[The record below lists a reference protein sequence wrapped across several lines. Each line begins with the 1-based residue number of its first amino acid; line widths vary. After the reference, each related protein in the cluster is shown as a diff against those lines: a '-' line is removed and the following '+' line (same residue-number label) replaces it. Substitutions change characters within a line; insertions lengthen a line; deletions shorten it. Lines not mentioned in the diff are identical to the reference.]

1 MQPQLSI
8 TNMVER
14 LVPIWQGVLQ
24 RPSVSIDDDFFD
36 LGGTR
41 ALAEQLLAQIKE
53 LAGQEFPAVSIYHM
67 NSPGTMASA
76 LLQTREQRRFSPPVL
91 MKAGRKGP
99 PVFFSHGIASDLLE
113 CRELV
118 QDIQT
123 ERPIYGIQSRG
134 IYGIEE
140 PFRRVEDMAGY
151 HLQAIRRTQSQG
163 PYSLI
168 GYSLGGLVMF
178 EVARMLLT
186 EDERIDLLVL
196 IDSYPYRT
204 HLKPLQQAALYFQRV
219 IHRISKLWEFK
230 TQRSVAGIVAP
241 TLLSE
246 LKNSTTTNNRVML
259 AGLKGNLRLWFERE
273 REDAYTA
280 LMSYKPRFYN
290 GAIKFIRAGI
300 PTQFP
305 LNANAVWGCLAKQVE
320 VETLPGDHVR
330 LLTTHFKSVAG
341 TLSGCL
347 AENTVRRS

>member
-1 MQPQLSI
+1 MQPQVSI

-14 LVPIWQGVLQ
+14 LVPIWQCVLQ

-36 LGGTR
+36 LGGTP

-67 NSPGTMASA
+67 NSPATMASV

-91 MKAGRKGP
+91 MKAGREGP
-99 PVFFSHGIASDLLE
+99 PVFFSHGIGSDLLE
-113 CRELV
+113 CWELV
-118 QDIQT
+118 RHIQT

-140 PFRRVEDMAGY
+140 PHRRVEDMAGY

-178 EVARMLLT
+178 EVARMLLAD
-186 EDERIDLLVL
+186 DERIDLLVL

-204 HLKPLQQAALYFQRV
+204 HLKPFQQATLYFQRV
-219 IHRISKLWEFK
+219 IRRLRKLWEFK
-230 TQRSVAGIVAP
+230 AQRSVAGIHAP
-241 TLLSE
+241 TLMPE
-246 LKNSTTTNNRVML
+246 LKNSTTTNSGAML
-259 AGLKGNLRLWFERE
+259 AGMKGNVRLWLERE
-273 REDAYTA
+273 REDGYTA
-280 LMSYKPRFYN
+280 LRSYKPPFYN
-290 GAIKFIRAGI
+290 GAIKFIRADI

-305 LNANAVWGCLAKQVE
+305 LNANAVWSRLAKQVE
-320 VETLPGDHVR
+320 VETLPGDHLR
-330 LLTTHFKSVAG
+330 LLRTHFKSVAAA
-341 TLSGCL
+341 LSGYL
-347 AENTVRRS
+347 AENTAEK